1 MFYIILECPVKVVNL
16 NSLVHADKLLINTY
30 YVSITIL
37 GIGVTIENKVSPC
50 KVLKI
55 SLSR

>member
-30 YVSITIL
+30 NVSITIL

-55 SLSR
+55 S